1 MQEQF
6 KEKGIVVIQQLL
18 SEQEVDFY
26 REKLGENAPA
36 LPKKQGA
43 GRGFNRKDQQAS
55 WSLPDGV
62 SKLRDFGRLFI
73 TSSWF
78 QQLGS
83 YWATSSK
90 LGYRSQPASQD
101 ECTSS

>member
-55 WSLPDGV
+55 
-62 SKLRDFGRLFI
+62 
-73 TSSWF
+73 
-78 QQLGS
+78 
-83 YWATSSK
+83 
-90 LGYRSQPASQD
+90 
-101 ECTSS
+101 